1 MRGRVAAGQDDA
13 DVRIGTVW
21 GRMGGSFR
29 TVVRVFCFLRLAGGG
44 MVSCPVCLRKRVFP
58 VFDGMR
64 KGCGMGRDVYGF
76 AEMAS
81 AGWDRKVLREAD
93 AGCRMPDVGWRMSDG
108 GCRMSDGGVFG
119 RGCAGRPDRVGSGRG
134 GGGVLTPWPSPRLR
148 KGVSCEA
155 RDWPVSGGDGPISPL
170 HNRSR

>member
-21 GRMGGSFR
+21 GRMGGVSGRLSGF
-29 TVVRVFCFLRLAGGG
+29 FCFLRLAGGG

-93 AGCRMPDVGWRMSDG
+93 GGWRMA
-108 GCRMSDGGVFG
+108 DGGVFG

>member
-13 DVRIGTVW
+13 DVRIGAVW
-21 GRMGGSFR
+21 GRMGGVSGRLSGFF
-29 TVVRVFCFLRLAGGG
+29 VFCGLPVAGWCR
-44 MVSCPVCLRKRVFP
+44 VLSVCENGFFP

-93 AGCRMPDVGWRMSDG
+93 AGCRMSDVGCRMSDVGWRMSDVG
-108 GCRMSDGGVFG
+108 WRMSDVGCRMSDVGCRMSDGGWRMADGGWRMADGGDAQDGLTV
-119 RGCAGRPDRVGSGRG
+119 SGRAVA
-134 GGGVLTPWPSPRLR
+134 GVA
-148 KGVSCEA
+148 C
-155 RDWPVSGGDGPISPL
+155 
-170 HNRSR
+170 

>member
-1 MRGRVAAGQDDA
+1 MRGWVAAGQDDA

-29 TVVRVFCFLRLAGGG
+29 TAVRVFCFLRLAGGG

-93 AGCRMPDVGWRMSDG
+93 AGWRMA
-108 GCRMSDGGVFG
+108 GC
-119 RGCAGRPDRVGSGRG
+119 
-134 GGGVLTPWPSPRLR
+134 
-148 KGVSCEA
+148 
-155 RDWPVSGGDGPISPL
+155 SGGDAQDDLTVSG
-170 HNRSR
+170 RAVAGVAC